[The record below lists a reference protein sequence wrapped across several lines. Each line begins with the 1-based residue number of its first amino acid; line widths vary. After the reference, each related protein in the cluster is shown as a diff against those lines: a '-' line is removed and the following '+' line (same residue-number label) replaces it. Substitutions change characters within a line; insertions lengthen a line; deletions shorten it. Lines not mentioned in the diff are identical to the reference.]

1 MRAVY
6 TKTCTE
12 MFIPVLLVRA
22 KTSQNNPDILQS
34 VIKQTVVHPHHGGLQ
49 QSEEANYCTV
59 KETINKRKRQP
70 TQWEKRHASH
80 LSDKSLTSKI
90 YKDLIKNL

>member
-1 MRAVY
+1 
-6 TKTCTE
+6 

-34 VIKQTVVHPHHGGLQ
+34 VIKQTVAHPHHGGLQ

-59 KETINKRKRQP
+59 KETINKMKRQP
-70 TQWEKRHASH
+70 TQWEKRHANH
-80 LSDKSLTSKI
+80 LSDKRLRSKI

>member
-6 TKTCTE
+6 AKTCTE
-12 MFIPVLLVRA
+12 MLLPVLLVRA

-34 VIKQTVVHPHHGGLQ
+34 VIKQTVAHPHHGGLQ

-59 KETINKRKRQP
+59 KETV
-70 TQWEKRHASH
+70 TQ
-80 LSDKSLTSKI
+80 
-90 YKDLIKNL
+90 